1 MFSSFIYYCQHCER
15 KTICL
20 DICLLSDRQWDT
32 EHQNLLRC
40 FLGVSILQLLIIYR
54 IHDYDNWRCHSNSV
68 NTGSRLPNI
77 SDVKTRKRRNMIG
90 IDMIRNNRW
99 NSNRWW
105 PDENIALPYQA
116 YPSFPVE
123 LKTSGHRPL
132 TTPLFTYVMQSLY
145 TYSRRD
151 KSLKIPN
158 M

>member
-1 MFSSFIYYCQHCER
+1 MKGKRSVLIYVCYQY
-15 KTICL
+15 
-20 DICLLSDRQWDT
+20 LLSR
-32 EHQNLLRC
+32 
-40 FLGVSILQLLIIYR
+40 FLGVSILQLLITYR

-90 IDMIRNNRW
+90 IDIIRSNRW

-123 LKTSGHRPL
+123 MKTSGHRLL

-145 TYSRRD
+145 TKSVTRSR
-151 KSLKIPN
+151 KSKKDRQKKTMIYKTLYLKLKIEQH
-158 M
+158 

>member
-1 MFSSFIYYCQHCER
+1 MKGKRSVLIYVCYQY
-15 KTICL
+15 
-20 DICLLSDRQWDT
+20 LLSR
-32 EHQNLLRC
+32 
-40 FLGVSILQLLIIYR
+40 FLGVSILQLLITYR

-77 SDVKTRKRRNMIG
+77 SDIKTRKRRNMIG
-90 IDMIRNNRW
+90 IDMIRSNRW

-123 LKTSGHRPL
+123 MKTSGHRLL

-145 TYSRRD
+145 TKSVTRSR
-151 KSLKIPN
+151 KSKKDRQKKTMIYKTLYLKLKIEQH
-158 M
+158 